1 MIRSLPAVTVSC
13 PSCRTQF
20 PVDPAK
26 VPDEGIHVICSECQ
40 RVFRIEPSALD
51 SEDIAA
57 PSPDASG
64 PQDLATAPTD
74 LDPSEPDPD
83 PFADLDAPATSVS
96 DSESAPAA
104 EEVPPEP
111 EEPPFED
118 LRSLASEALAEPEVE
133 GGPGDSVAEQST
145 LSSGRDRFG
154 QRDPHDRARHL
165 ARVLVSDIIAYH
177 PARYHESYSRGTLKE
192 DFEEEV
198 KKSWKEYVDQVG
210 EELAESTSYFDEALN
225 EVLGKGEEVF

>member
-13 PSCRTQF
+13 PSCRAQF

-40 RVFRIEPSALD
+40 RVFRIEPSPLD
-51 SEDIAA
+51 SEDVTA
-57 PSPDASG
+57 PPPDASG
-64 PQDLATAPTD
+64 PQDPATAPTD
-74 LDPSEPDPD
+74 LDASEADPD
-83 PFADLDAPATSVS
+83 PFADIDAPTANTSES
-96 DSESAPAA
+96 RSAPAA
-104 EEVPPEP
+104 EEVRPEP
-111 EEPPFED
+111 EEQPFED
-118 LRSLASEALAEPEVE
+118 LRSLASEALAEPVVE
-133 GGPGDSVAEQST
+133 DGPGDSEAGRST
-145 LSSGRDRFG
+145 LSSGRERFG

-177 PARYHESYSRGTLKE
+177 PARYHESYARGTLKE

-210 EELAESTSYFDEALN
+210 EELAESTPYFDEALN